1 MEPLTMPHITY
12 SAFTFRSQR
21 NGYAFMVVVDG
32 FANAEEAQAHLEAFM
47 PLLTMETSATL
58 H

>member
-1 MEPLTMPHITY
+1 MEPLTLTDVTY

-32 FANAEEAQAHLEAFM
+32 FADAEDARAHLESFM
-47 PLLTMETSATL
+47 PLLTMEASDTL